1 MRKKNLKIQVAALAV
16 TGAIAT
22 TPFVARAEETSSTAV
37 IDTEA
42 TATTTATEAGTT
54 TAETTTAA
62 AATPAA
68 STTTA
73 PASTTTPAASTTTA
87 APASTATTAASTAA
101 TTAATPAATAPV
113 TVEEPA
119 VDPNTTVPNNVN
131 TVIPE
136 GKNNFQGTKID
147 VGSFVNKEIKA
158 EDAKGAKG
166 DSNFYPGFF
175 GGIAT
180 DLGSV
185 KNKDLVMT
193 GDLSIKES
201 TDPDTEYDSTSANPH
216 DAESEKTYTLKAD
229 LDVSA
234 VHNAITAS
242 SGRAAQDDAYVTN
255 LTTGLRATFT
265 LGDDINGTFFKPT
278 TLAEKQANY
287 QLSSADGNP
296 MIFRINYTDSDFKE
310 KKVTLAM
317 DLDLTQV
324 KPFSNKFSGDKVGKE
339 TLYTVDPVTGSKKN
353 VENFNHPGDR
363 DHDVY
368 YNTSVFGNLKEMVT
382 SSAKKIQLVMKGVK
396 LTSATSNSTETE
408 TATEKR
414 TTTQG
419 TINGTLVGY
428 VNAKVGNSW
437 QIPVSYKW
445 GAIQDNAGRD
455 SVAGQN
461 NDKVALTVKFTK
473 TEPLNPV
480 VPVNPVQPVNP
491 TNPVQPVNPVNPT
504 TPSNGGNGGNGG
516 SRTPIVNPSTPSTPS
531 QPGNV
536 LGEDRP
542 TPSNQGEVLGENRPA
557 PTAVETVEKKGEVL
571 GESRPSEKNVSGR
584 AAVAT
589 GDNNFTALWASLFG
603 LSAASLAGFVVLRK
617 KEQEA

>member
-22 TPFVARAEETSSTAV
+22 TPFVARAEETSSAAV
-37 IDTEA
+37 TGTEA

-54 TAETTTAA
+54 TAETTTAV

-68 STTTA
+68 SGTTA
-73 PASTTTPAASTTTA
+73 T

-287 QLSSADGNP
+287 
-296 MIFRINYTDSDFKE
+296 
-310 KKVTLAM
+310 
-317 DLDLTQV
+317 
-324 KPFSNKFSGDKVGKE
+324 
-339 TLYTVDPVTGSKKN
+339 
-353 VENFNHPGDR
+353 
-363 DHDVY
+363 
-368 YNTSVFGNLKEMVT
+368 
-382 SSAKKIQLVMKGVK
+382 
-396 LTSATSNSTETE
+396 
-408 TATEKR
+408 
-414 TTTQG
+414 
-419 TINGTLVGY
+419 
-428 VNAKVGNSW
+428 
-437 QIPVSYKW
+437 
-445 GAIQDNAGRD
+445 
-455 SVAGQN
+455 
-461 NDKVALTVKFTK
+461 
-473 TEPLNPV
+473 
-480 VPVNPVQPVNP
+480 
-491 TNPVQPVNPVNPT
+491 
-504 TPSNGGNGGNGG
+504 
-516 SRTPIVNPSTPSTPS
+516 
-531 QPGNV
+531 
-536 LGEDRP
+536 
-542 TPSNQGEVLGENRPA
+542 
-557 PTAVETVEKKGEVL
+557 
-571 GESRPSEKNVSGR
+571 
-584 AAVAT
+584 
-589 GDNNFTALWASLFG
+589 
-603 LSAASLAGFVVLRK
+603 
-617 KEQEA
+617 

>member
-37 IDTEA
+37 TGAEA
-42 TATTTATEAGTT
+42 TDTTTATAAGTT
-54 TAETTTAA
+54 TAGTTTAA

-68 STTTA
+68 SGTTA
-73 PASTTTPAASTTTA
+73 T

-101 TTAATPAATAPV
+101 TPAATTATTPAASGVATTPAASTTTPAATAPV

-437 QIPVSYKW
+437 QIPVSYQW
-445 GAIQDNAGRD
+445 GAIQNDAGRD

-480 VPVNPVQPVNP
+480 VP

-504 TPSNGGNGGNGG
+504 TPGNGGNGGNGG
-516 SRTPIVNPSTPSTPS
+516 SRTPIVNPSTPS

-571 GESRPSEKNVSGR
+571 GESRPSGKNVSGR